1 MAPSWYASAQLAEA
15 AFWILGGV
23 AALLWSLRK
32 PRRGRTLGLVGALVL
47 VVFGLSDVVE
57 ARTGAWW
64 RPWWLLAWKAACVA
78 AMAWIAALAWR
89 VGRSSTDSAPPGR
102 SPQHHECEQKRQG

>member
-1 MAPSWYASAQLAEA
+1 MTQSWYASAQLVEA

-23 AALLWSLRK
+23 AALLGSLLK
-32 PRRGRTLGLVGALVL
+32 PRGRTLGLAGALVL

-89 VGRSSTDSAPPGR
+89 VGRSSADSAPSGR
-102 SPQHHECEQKRQG
+102 SPQRNERQQKRQG